1 MVDQDLGA
9 NEFTFTGDRT
19 TVTFFPVAPGPL
31 HVGDDGGEL
40 IYHGVEGDLTFR
52 GKEITRLDSDLG
64 TLLTVVLQPNHDA
77 GARNFTLLVPRAFG
91 VTRQQPVTFG
101 TLGVKTSTRGF
112 IATPGVAL
120 TYDVLPLVGEA
131 KDVILPL

>member
-1 MVDQDLGA
+1 MWG
-9 NEFTFTGDRT
+9 TRT
-19 TVTFFPVAPGPL
+19 ASSSTTASRV
-31 HVGDDGGEL
+31 
-40 IYHGVEGDLTFR
+40 
-52 GKEITRLDSDLG
+52 ITRSAERRSRGLDTELG
-64 TLLTVVLQPNHDA
+64 TLLTVVVQPNHDA
-77 GARNFTLLVPRAFG
+77 GPRNFTLLVPRAFG

-101 TLGVKTSTRGF
+101 TLAIKTTTRGF